1 VFNTA
6 NIGLAWR
13 NLTVLEQTRMCC
25 SYYFLFCR
33 NLSKEFFFAYPGYK
47 KGGKFPTKVSTFPCS
62 FHTWKSNFGISF
74 KVSKHFGLQCVFCM
88 LFLSN

>member
-33 NLSKEFFFAYPGYK
+33 NLSKEFF
-47 KGGKFPTKVSTFPCS
+47 C
-62 FHTWKSNFGISF
+62 
-74 KVSKHFGLQCVFCM
+74 
-88 LFLSN
+88 LSRL